1 MKIHGTAKGGAVS
14 KKDFGVAFAS
24 AGGNGGG
31 WSWESDLS
39 SDDGWAT
46 SDATAISVDTGNED
60 ISWTVSRGTNDSI
73 VYDLQSVDGIDSVSN
88 SQWVLRFK
96 TSWSDL
102 NLPSGS
108 AENQQWWGLSSVDES
123 GAHNTNQYFIG
134 FMTAFWTYNTATKK
148 SLRSIESYNTG
159 LDNHGDYEAEI
170 ARSVD
175 TFYFYEIKRTSTT
188 TFELSV
194 SSTDEYTK
202 DIVSAQT
209 ITILDSLINLRYVK
223 LVNENDGSG
232 SDGTASI
239 TATFQF
245 INDTSTPP

>member
-1 MKIHGTAKGGAVS
+1 MSNQVVNSYRFVS
-14 KKDFGVAFAS
+14 IPE
-24 AGGNGGG
+24 

-39 SDDGWAT
+39 SSTGWAT

-60 ISWTVSRGTNDSI
+60 ISWSVSRGTNDSI
-73 VYDLQSVDGIDSVSN
+73 VFDLQSVVGISSVSN
-88 SQWVLRFK
+88 SEWVLRFS
-96 TSWSDL
+96 TSWSTIGD
-102 NLPSGS
+102 S
-108 AENQQWWGLSSVDES
+108 AGNQQWFGLSSVDES

-134 FMTAFWTYNTATKK
+134 FMTAFWTYNVATRK

-159 LDNHGDYEAEI
+159 LDNHGDYEAVV

-175 TFYFYEIKRTSTT
+175 TDYFYEIKRTSTT

-194 SSTDEYTK
+194 SSTDAYTK
-202 DIVSAQT
+202 DIVSAT
-209 ITILDSLINLRYVK
+209 SITILDTLINLRYVK

-232 SDGTASI
+232 GDGTAS
-239 TATFQF
+239 TSATFQF